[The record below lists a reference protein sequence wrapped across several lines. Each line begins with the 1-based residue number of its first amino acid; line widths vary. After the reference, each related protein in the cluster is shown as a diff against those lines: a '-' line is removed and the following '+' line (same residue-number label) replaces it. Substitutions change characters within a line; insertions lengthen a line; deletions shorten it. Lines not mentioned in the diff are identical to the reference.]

1 MLHILD
7 PVLNMLPA
15 KLWYMILIT
24 LTVCAVGVLYSGPRL
39 HTLFG
44 GFAAVTVP
52 FIALGADLAFIPYSF
67 WSGFGFG
74 GIFMGLV
81 GYGLI
86 SVTSTSVG
94 DYREKRKYGHLE
106 MNG

>member
-44 GFAAVTVP
+44 GFAAVAVP

-74 GIFMGLV
+74 GIFLGLV
-81 GYGLI
+81 GYGFI

-94 DYREKRKYGHLE
+94 NSRKGKGYGYSE
-106 MNG
+106 MSS